1 MNVMV
6 DQIVESPQEGLQE
19 GPQEEI
25 HSDYAFD
32 ETQAQTPLKLKG
44 RRRLLQK
51 LQRISSSPS
60 LSNMGRVPSSG
71 YRNGG
76 KGSIS
81 CISLVSPLS
90 SYGPSYAGSQSP
102 SSYLTAP
109 TTPRDPGSVNLDMG
123 KPLSGIRVVEDG
135 IMGGTQPT
143 SIPVPPSV
151 RPGSKPPISED
162 CIPRSEANNE
172 VAKKPKKRENFDF
185 WGGMPDEIKVEI
197 LRYLSPKEIVKCS
210 AVSRF
215 WHKMCFDGQLWTSL
229 DASEFYKDISAESLV
244 KIITSA
250 GPFVRDLNLRGC
262 RQLRK
267 PNWRAESLTMSCNN
281 LVNASLEGCRIEQH
295 PIQDLIVRNHGLVH
309 LNLSGLS
316 GVTNSTCEIIAK
328 SCPQLELLN
337 VSWCS
342 HMDAQGL
349 RKIVKRCPKLKDL
362 RAGEISGF
370 ESKESMECFF
380 DANSLERLILNGCE
394 SLTDDA
400 LKVLCEGN
408 GVEIDSLT
416 GRTTAPPRKLRHLDL
431 SRCHRLTDAGVKS
444 LAENVPHL
452 EGLQLSGCK
461 ELTDAALTDLISSV
475 PKLTHLDLEE
485 ILELTNATL
494 QNLAR
499 APCKDRLE
507 HLSVSYC
514 EKLGDTGMLP
524 LIKACSALRN
534 VEMDNTRTSDL
545 VLAEAASVVRQRNA
559 AAAKCSP
566 SGRPRVGLRMVVYD
580 CQNVTW
586 TGVREVLSRNAEIRR
601 PAPGNPVHSYPSEI
615 IQLKCFYGWQMTVE
629 EHTKRVLRGDLAAA
643 SRLERKWAEYMM
655 ANEEAGAQGAGM
667 RRRRRRARE
676 AQMMHADEEEG
687 GAGLGGVG
695 RRRRARSGGCVV
707 M

>member
-1 MNVMV
+1 MMNAMV
-6 DQIVESPQEGLQE
+6 DQIVEAPQEG
-19 GPQEEI
+19 PPHPDPAI
-25 HSDYAFD
+25 D
-32 ETQAQTPLKLKG
+32 ETRAQTPVKLKG

-60 LSNMGRVPSSG
+60 LSNMGRTPSSG

-76 KGSIS
+76 RGSIS
-81 CISLVSPLS
+81 CISLASPVA
-90 SYGPSYAGSQSP
+90 SYGPSCPGSQSP
-102 SSYLTAP
+102 ANYMTAP
-109 TTPRDPGSVNLDMG
+109 ATPGGSNLTNFEAG
-123 KPLSGIRVVEDG
+123 KPAFGIRLVENE
-135 IMGGTQPT
+135 IMEGAQPT
-143 SIPVPPSV
+143 SVPVPPGLRSS
-151 RPGSKPPISED
+151 PNSPSSED
-162 CIPRSEANNE
+162 YFLRSVASVEA
-172 VAKKPKKRENFDF
+172 AKKLKKRENFDF

-210 AVSRF
+210 AVSKL

-229 DASEFYKDISAESLV
+229 DASEFYTDIPAESLI
-244 KIITSA
+244 KIMTSA

-267 PNWRAESLTMSCNN
+267 PNWRTEALTKSCNN
-281 LVNASLEGCRIEQH
+281 LVNASLEGCRIEQN
-295 PIQDLIVRNHGLVH
+295 PIQDLIVRNHGLMH

-316 GVTNSTCEIIAK
+316 GVTNSTCEIIGK

-349 RKIVKRCPKLKDL
+349 RKVVEHCPKLKDL

-370 ESKESMECFF
+370 ESKGSLECIFN
-380 DANSLERLILNGCE
+380 ANTLERLILNGCE

-400 LKVLCEGN
+400 LRVLCEGIN
-408 GVEIDSLT
+408 TEIDSLT

-431 SRCHRLTDAGVKS
+431 SRCHRLTDTSIKS
-444 LAENVPHL
+444 LAKNVPDL

-461 ELTDAALTDLISSV
+461 ELTDAALKDLISSV

-485 ILELTNATL
+485 ILELTNITL
-494 QNLAR
+494 QNLAE

-507 HLSVSYC
+507 HLSISYC
-514 EKLGDTGMLP
+514 EKLGDSGMLP
-524 LIKACSALRN
+524 LIKACPALRN

-545 VLAEAASVVRQRNA
+545 VLAEAASIVRQRNA
-559 AAAKCSP
+559 AAAKSSP
-566 SGRPRVGLRMVVYD
+566 NGRPHIGLRMVVYD

-601 PAPGNPVHSYPSEI
+601 PTPGNPVHSYPSEI

-643 SRLERKWAEYMM
+643 SRLERKWAEYMV
-655 ANEEAGAQGAGM
+655 ANEEAGAQGAGV

-687 GAGLGGVG
+687 GAGVGGIG

>member
-1 MNVMV
+1 MG
-6 DQIVESPQEGLQE
+6 DQIVESPLEE
-19 GPQEEI
+19 APQ
-25 HSDYAFD
+25 SPAFD
-32 ETQAQTPLKLKG
+32 DSQAQIPLKLKG

-60 LSNMGRVPSSG
+60 LSNMGMNPSSA
-71 YRNGG
+71 YRTGCG
-76 KGSIS
+76 GSIS
-81 CISLVSPLS
+81 CISLASPLA
-90 SYGPSYAGSQSP
+90 SYGPSYVESP
-102 SSYLTAP
+102 SSANGSTAP
-109 TTPRDPGSVNLDMG
+109 TTLGDLANLETG
-123 KPLSGIRVVEDG
+123 RLSSGIRLIESE
-135 IMGGTQPT
+135 IIECAQPT

-151 RPGSKPPISED
+151 RPCSKLSSPET
-162 CIPRSEANNE
+162 CIPKPEADVE
-172 VAKKPKKRENFDF
+172 VTKKLRKRGNVDF
-185 WGGMPDEIKVEI
+185 WGDMPDEIKVEI
-197 LRYLSPKEIVKCS
+197 LRYLTPKEIVRCS
-210 AVSRF
+210 AVSQLWYR
-215 WHKMCFDGQLWTSL
+215 MCFDGQLWTSL
-229 DASEFYKDISAESLV
+229 DASEFYTDIPAESLI

-267 PNWRAESLTMSCNN
+267 PNWRTEALTKSCNN
-281 LVNASLEGCRIEQH
+281 LVNASLEGCRIEQN
-295 PIQDLIVRNHGLVH
+295 PIQDLIVRNHRLAH
-309 LNLSGLS
+309 LNISGLS
-316 GVTNSTCEIIAK
+316 GVTNTTCEIIAE

-337 VSWCS
+337 VSWCA

-349 RKIVKRCPKLKDL
+349 RRIVENCPKLKDL
-362 RAGEISGF
+362 RASEIRGF
-370 ESKESMECFF
+370 EDKESMECFF
-380 DANSLERLILNGCE
+380 NTNTLERLILNGCD
-394 SLTDDA
+394 SLTDNT

-408 GVEIDSLT
+408 GKEVDSLT

-431 SRCHRLTDAGVKS
+431 SRCYRLTDVGIKS
-444 LAENVPHL
+444 LAENVPNL

-485 ILELTNATL
+485 VLELTNTSL
-494 QNLAR
+494 QNLAK
-499 APCKDRLE
+499 APCRDCLE
-507 HLSVSYC
+507 HLSISYC

-524 LIKACSALRN
+524 VLKACPSLRN

-545 VLAEAASVVRQRNA
+545 VLAEAASVVRERNA
-559 AAAKCSP
+559 IAAKNS
-566 SGRPRVGLRMVVYD
+566 SNGRPRVGLRMVVYD

-601 PAPGNPVHSYPSEI
+601 PTPGNPIPSYPSEI

-643 SRLERKWAEYMM
+643 SRLERKWAEYMV
-655 ANEEAGAQGAGM
+655 ANEEAGAQGAGV

-687 GAGLGGVG
+687 GVGTGGVG